1 MRETTTW
8 LIGFYLVA
16 FCACSD
22 DDTSAPSS
30 DDSGLDTVVE
40 DTRTIDVGN
49 DSFDDELSAADTDS
63 ETVDT
68 DSETVDGDAETD
80 IPLVPCLPGD
90 PSNRP
95 LDYES
100 DQTFPIGPYL
110 MHTTPNSAVVMWES
124 VEEGVGVVEYGM
136 TDALGERIEAEEPSL
151 VHELL
156 LDDLDPDT
164 RYAYRVIVG
173 EVGSEIH
180 HLTTAPA
187 LGSPIRFSVWGDS
200 RTLPENAGAVVDSM
214 VDFGPYINV
223 HVGDVVSDG
232 RIREQWADEY
242 FEPMRAL
249 AHEIPSYI
257 AIGNHERDSRNFYE
271 YVSYPHPEDDPQHE
285 SYFSFT
291 YGNTFFLIID
301 TNKIYFPVLE
311 YYPPQAAWIV
321 EQVTS
326 PEAQSATWR
335 LAFAHHPAY
344 SEGWSPGDCSY
355 DGTPLV
361 RDHLAPLLAE
371 HDFQVFFA
379 GHTHDYER
387 GIWDGMVHII
397 TGGGG
402 ASLDEWCVD
411 LEQMTVYASVFQ
423 HMRVEAT
430 CDTLRVDAIDV
441 DGTTIDHI
449 MLDIE
454 QPGVLVED
462 GLD

>member
-1 MRETTTW
+1 MRGTTTC
-8 LIGFYLVA
+8 LIGFFLIAV
-16 FCACSD
+16 CACSD
-22 DDTSAPSS
+22 DETSTPSS
-30 DDSGLDTVVE
+30 HDLSLGDANEDTLAVDAGDDS
-40 DTRTIDVGN
+40 I
-49 DSFDDELSAADTDS
+49 DDELIPTDMSVEIVDAA
-63 ETVDT
+63 
-68 DSETVDGDAETD
+68 AEAD
-80 IPLVPCLPGD
+80 VPQVPCLPGE
-90 PSNRP
+90 PPERP
-95 LDYES
+95 TDYQA
-100 DQTFPIGPYL
+100 DMTFPVGPYL
-110 MHTTPNSAVVMWES
+110 MHTTTLSAVVMWES
-124 VEEGVGVVEYGM
+124 AEVGVGVVEYGT
-136 TDALGERIEAEEPSL
+136 TDALGERALEDRPNL
-151 VHELL
+151 VHELQL
-156 LDDLDPDT
+156 SGLEPDT
-164 RYAYRVIVG
+164 RYAYRVLVG
-173 EVGSEIH
+173 DVISEIH
-180 HLTTAPA
+180 HFATAPPT
-187 LGSPIRFSVWGDS
+187 GSAIRFTVWGDS
-200 RTLPENAGAVVDSM
+200 RTLPENAALVVDSM
-214 VDFGPYINV
+214 ADFGPYLNV

-232 RIREQWADEY
+232 RVREQWAEEY

-249 AHEIPSYI
+249 AHEIPSYV

-285 SYFSFT
+285 SYYSFT

-321 EQVTS
+321 EQVAS

-361 RDHLAPLLAE
+361 REHLAPLLAE
-371 HDFQVFFA
+371 HDFHVFFA

-387 GIWDGMVHII
+387 GIWDGLVHII

-402 ASLDEWCVD
+402 APLDEWCVD
-411 LEQMTVYASVFQ
+411 LEQITVYASVFQ

-441 DGTTIDHI
+441 DGNPIDHI
-449 MLDIE
+449 LLASD

-462 GLD
+462 VLD